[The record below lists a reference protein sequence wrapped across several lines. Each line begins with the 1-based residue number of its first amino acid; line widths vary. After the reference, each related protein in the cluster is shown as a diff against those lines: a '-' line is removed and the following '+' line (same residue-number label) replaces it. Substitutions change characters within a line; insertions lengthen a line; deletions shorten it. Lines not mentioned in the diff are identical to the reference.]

1 MTKLSSRHESEGIQ
15 AGGKSNRS
23 RGHLRSLFTVAM
35 ALVLSASVFAVAN
48 LAFADS
54 ATKDFSATADDGT
67 VITVTAPSDAFSEST
82 TLTVAKVADGTD
94 TATEITSALDASSVV
109 RDGTAAYQLTFTDA
123 DGKTVTAA
131 DGSYKVSIT
140 FPESNLVADADAST
154 LAAQQIVDGK
164 PTDATSMTD
173 DEAGNAT
180 VAFTTTSL
188 SPVII
193 TYSNST
199 ASAKAATAT
208 STESLGAT
216 LAAAS
221 SMSISQPS
229 GYTDF
234 SSTDG
239 DDYVYLFL
247 SVNNVSTDLKKKLA
261 INSAGWFTVGRI
273 KLPSGMVRANNV
285 YSNISTMLQSPIE
298 TSWSMVTSYD
308 NSRYCWKSGSSYVN
322 SAYQYQSDIAALVKS
337 YAESGQGIDYFTR
350 NSALTSQI
358 IKGID
363 WNHYDYGLCLS
374 SGAPDYSIPTSR
386 RAWHLDGYLCLAYN
400 YTVVCHYDDNGDGTY
415 ENSDTQVYTYQSTDA
430 GTNPTSNYTNKAG
443 YTYVSDATNWVDHNG
458 TTYTSDF
465 TLNTKEPVIAGSTNE
480 ATLNLYFLRKNPML
494 TITKSVAGNFGDK
507 TQQFGFTLSLTD
519 DSGNAY
525 SDASAMGLTNNG
537 DGTYSFSLS
546 DKGSISI
553 VIPYG
558 YSYSITESDPDAGS
572 TGTAK
577 YTTTTTIS
585 GADPTPGRT
594 ATGSNLTANASVT
607 YTNTKDITPDV
618 GVNLGSS
625 APYVAGLLAIGVAAF
640 GFFKSRIHESR

>member
-229 GYTDF
+229 DYTDF

-239 DDYVYLFL
+239 DDYVYLYL

-261 INSAGWFTVGRI
+261 INDADWFTVGRI

-285 YSNISTMLQSPIE
+285 YSESSTMLESPIE
-298 TSWSMVTSYD
+298 TSWNVVTSFD

-350 NSALTSQI
+350 NSALTSQV

-363 WNHYDYGLCLS
+363 WNHYGLCLS
-374 SGAPDYSIPTSR
+374 FNASDYSIATGR
-386 RAWHLDGYLCLAYN
+386 RAWHLDGYLSLAYN
-400 YTVVCHYDDNGDGTY
+400 YTVVRHYDDNGEGY

-430 GTNPTSNYTNKAG
+430 GTNPTSNYTNKPG
-443 YTYVSDATNWVDHNG
+443 YTYVSNDTNWVDHNG

-480 ATLNLYFLRKNPML
+480 ATLNLYFRKNPTL

-507 TQQFGFTLSLTD
+507 TQSFSFTLTLKD
-519 DSGNAY
+519 ASGNAY
-525 SDASAMGLTNNG
+525 TGASATGLTNNN
-537 DGTYSFSLS
+537 DGTYSFNLS
-546 DKGSISI
+546 DNGAISV

-558 YSYSITESDPDAGS
+558 YSYSITENDPDAGS

-577 YTTTTTIS
+577 YTTTIS
-585 GADPTPGRT
+585 GAGSTSGRT
-594 ATGSNLTANASVT
+594 ATGSNLTANASVK
-607 YTNTKDITPDV
+607 YTNTKDVKPDV

-640 GFFKSRIHESR
+640 GFFKNRIHESR